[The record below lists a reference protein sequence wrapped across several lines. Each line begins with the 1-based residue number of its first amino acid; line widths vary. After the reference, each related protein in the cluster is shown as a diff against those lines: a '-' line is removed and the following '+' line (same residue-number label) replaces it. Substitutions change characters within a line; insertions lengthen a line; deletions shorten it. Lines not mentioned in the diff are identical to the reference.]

1 MRIDFPRATLRMRP
15 LLYPAPS
22 CHATEVDNLKEQSED
37 KVEDD
42 DDVAAAKRSQKM
54 AAQKRKDKERKVSK
68 G

>member
-1 MRIDFPRATLRMRP
+1 MHIDFPRATLRMRP
-15 LLYPAPS
+15 LLYPPC
-22 CHATEVDNLKEQSED
+22 CHATEVDNLKKQSED